1 MIPRVTTRQN
11 PNSEATMNLPGSNH
25 RTLQTAIGFAILAA
39 IGCAPVAL
47 APRSPAP
54 VQAGGNPLLT
64 VSTLP
69 YQAPRFDLIRDYHYE
84 PAIEEGMRQQ
94 LAEIDAISK
103 RMEPPDF
110 DNTIVAMERSGSL
123 LTRAYNAFSAVVGAN
138 TNDTLQKINERISP
152 KLAAHNDAI
161 YLNDQL
167 YRRVLAVYNR
177 RESAGLDPEQKRLIE
192 RYHRNFVRAGAQLSE
207 AEKIPLKALNQEQSK
222 LTTEF
227 SNRLLAGTKAGALV
241 IDKRSELDGLS
252 EGEITNAAEAAKT
265 RGLTG
270 KWVIS
275 LQNTTQHPAQASLR
289 NRAVRQRLYEQS
301 TLRTERGDSSDT
313 RAIVQRLAQ
322 IRAERAKIL
331 GYPNF
336 AAYKLMTEGA
346 KTPDRA
352 IRLLTDLVPPMTAR
366 ARSEIQKMQALVDA
380 EGGGFKLAP
389 WDWQH
394 YAEKVRKAEYDLDES
409 QLKPYFEADRVLRD
423 GVFFAANRLYGL
435 TFRERKDIP
444 VWHAEARV
452 FEVFEAD
459 GAPLALFYAD
469 FFKRDNKEGGAW
481 MNSFV
486 DQSLLIGTK
495 PVIYNVSNFT
505 KPAAGQPALL
515 NFREVTTM
523 FHEFGHAL
531 HGMFS
536 RVHYPTFTGTNV
548 PRDFV
553 EFPSQVNENWA
564 LEPTV
569 LANYA
574 RHYQSG
580 APMPQALVN
589 KIKLSR
595 TFNQGF
601 STTESVKSSLLDM
614 VWHTLPAGSPPQDVK
629 AVEEETLR
637 RFNIQVPE
645 VAPRYRTTYFSHIWS
660 GDGYAAGYYAYLWSE
675 VLDHDAYAW
684 FRENGGLTRANG
696 QRYRDMILSRGGTEE
711 ADVLYRNFRG
721 RDPSV
726 EALLEQRGLRGDEGA
741 GVK

>member
-1 MIPRVTTRQN
+1 
-11 PNSEATMNLPGSNH
+11 MNLPATNH
-25 RTLQTAIGFAILAA
+25 STLHVAIILWTFVAIA
-39 IGCAPVAL
+39 CAPVAP
-47 APRSPAP
+47 APHGPAP

-64 VSTLP
+64 ASTLP
-69 YQAPRFDLIRDYHYE
+69 YQAPRFDLIRDHHYE
-84 PAIEEGMRQQ
+84 PAIEEGMRLQ
-94 LAEIDAISK
+94 LAEIDAIAR
-103 RMEPPDF
+103 RMQPPDF
-110 DNTIVAMERSGSL
+110 ENTLVAMERSGAL
-123 LTRAYNAFSAVVGAN
+123 LTRAYNAFSAVAGAN

-167 YRRVLAVYNR
+167 YRRVRALYGR
-177 RESAGLDPEQKRLIE
+177 RESSALEPEQKRLIE

-222 LTTEF
+222 LSTEF

-241 IDKRSELDGLS
+241 LNDRSELDGLS
-252 EGEITNAAEAAKT
+252 EAEITNAAEAAKA
-265 RGLTG
+265 RGLAG
-270 KWVIS
+270 KWVIA
-275 LQNTTQHPAQASLR
+275 LQNTTQQPAQASLR

-301 TLRTERGDSSDT
+301 ILRTERGDSSDT
-313 RAIVQRLAQ
+313 RAIVQRLAR

-336 AAYKLMTEGA
+336 AAYKLVTEGA
-346 KTPDRA
+346 KIPERA
-352 IRLLTDLVPPMTAR
+352 TELLTDLVPPMTSR
-366 ARSEIQKMQALVDA
+366 ARSEIRKMQALVDA

-389 WDWQH
+389 WDWQY
-394 YAEKVRKAEYDLDES
+394 YAERVRKAEYDLDQS
-409 QLKPYFEADRVLRD
+409 QIKPYFEADRVLRD

-444 VWHAEARV
+444 VWHPEVRV
-452 FEVFEAD
+452 FEVLEAD
-459 GAPLALFYAD
+459 GTPLALFYAD

-486 DQSLLIGTK
+486 DQSRLMGTK

-505 KPAAGQPALL
+505 KPPAGQPALL
-515 NFREVTTM
+515 NFNEVVTM

-536 RVHYPTFTGTNV
+536 RVHYPTFTGTSV

-553 EFPSQVNENWA
+553 EFPSQFNENWA
-564 LEPTV
+564 LEPSV
-569 LANYA
+569 FANYA
-574 RHYQSG
+574 KHHQTG
-580 APMPQALVN
+580 VPMPQPLVD
-589 KIKLSR
+589 KIRLSR

-601 STTESVKSSLLDM
+601 ATTESVKAALLDM
-614 VWHTLPAGSPPQDVK
+614 VWHTLSPGAEPQDVK
-629 AVEEETLR
+629 AVEAETLR
-637 RFNIQVPE
+637 RFNIDVPE
-645 VAPRYRTTYFSHIWS
+645 VPPRYRTTYFSHIWS

-696 QRYRDMILSRGGTEE
+696 QRYRDMILSRGGTDE

-726 EALLEQRGLRGDEGA
+726 EALLEQRGLRANEGA
-741 GVK
+741 GVKEE